1 MDSDYVFE
9 DDDDININ
17 NEDDDDDENDDDVEF
32 QEQNQDE
39 SWSDSSSVENSG
51 KNKRKSCSKKK
62 KSTTIKSSSSSS
74 SKITNRKNSKKMST
88 SSINPEYIAD
98 IKQTF
103 KRFDIENQGR
113 FDIKQLKF
121 AMRALG
127 FEPKKEEV
135 QRISEEYNKDG
146 FILYNDFEQL
156 MIKRITEKNVN
167 DEIMKA
173 FQLFDT
179 NQTGKITF
187 DDLKRVSNELGEKI
201 TDDELMEMIQEADL
215 DGDKA
220 VDCQEF
226 LRIMKKTFLY

>member
-1 MDSDYVFE
+1 MDTDYVPE
-9 DDDDININ
+9 DDDINN
-17 NEDDDDDENDDDVEF
+17 NEDDDVEF
-32 QEQNQDE
+32 QEQDEDDE
-39 SWSDSSSVENSG
+39 SWSDSSSVE
-51 KNKRKSCSKKK
+51 KNKRKSSSKKTK
-62 KSTTIKSSSSSS
+62 TNKSTSIKSSSSTS
-74 SKITNRKNSKKMST
+74 TGQNHRKNSKKMST

-103 KRFDIENQGR
+103 ERFDTENKGQ
-113 FDIKQLKF
+113 FEIKQLKF

-135 QRISEEYNKDG
+135 KRISEEYNKDG

-156 MIKRITEKNVN
+156 MIKRITEKTVN

-187 DDLKRVSNELGEKI
+187 EDLKRVAEELGEKI